1 MSKLLSH
8 LILFLL
14 AFSNSNRGD
23 LDRDNVRIPEATLT
37 TTMEG
42 KRDVTEIDRS
52 RGEGAS
58 GACT

>member
-1 MSKLLSH
+1 MSKLLSY

-14 AFSNSNRGD
+14 TSSNRGD
-23 LDRDNVRIPEATLT
+23 LDGDNVCIPEATLT

-42 KRDVTEIDRS
+42 KRDVTEIDCS